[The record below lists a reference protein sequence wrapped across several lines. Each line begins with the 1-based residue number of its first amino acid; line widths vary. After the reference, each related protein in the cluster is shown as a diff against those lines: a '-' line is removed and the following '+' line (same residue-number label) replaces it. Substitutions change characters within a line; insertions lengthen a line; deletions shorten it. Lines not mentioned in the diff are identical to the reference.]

1 MLYLRKILTFTL
13 TWALQKFG
21 VTRVESSCDNENM
34 LEYMPVYK
42 TELFIDQIER
52 ITRERIVQLDI
63 AIITYQNIYEWDK
76 RYGGADKFKGMNPKI
91 RDLKETLRLNI
102 QIRLE
107 LGLPRV
113 ER

>member
-1 MLYLRKILTFTL
+1 
-13 TWALQKFG
+13 
-21 VTRVESSCDNENM
+21 M

-76 RYGGADKFKGMNPKI
+76 RYGGADKFQGMNPKI
-91 RDLKETLRLNI
+91 RDLRETLRLNI